1 MQRKRKRKRK
11 PTTDAIEILDRRHYA
26 GRPKRQAELEQA
38 RLHAAIAQEIY
49 ALRTKA
55 GLTQGQLAAR
65 IGTSVS
71 AISRLED
78 ADYNGHSLNILSR
91 ITAALNR
98 RLEVRT
104 VPLIRR
110 VGKVPTQRRRLA
122 TVEK

>member
-1 MQRKRKRKRK
+1 MTMPHRGK
-11 PTTDAIEILDRRHYA
+11 PTTDAIEILDRRHYS

-49 ALRTKA
+49 NLRTKA
-55 GLTQGQLAAR
+55 GLTQRQLAAR

-78 ADYNGHSLNILSR
+78 ADYNGHSMNMLVR

-98 RLEVRT
+98 RVLMRT
-104 VPLIRR
+104 VPISRR
-110 VGKVPTQRRRLA
+110 ARKVP
-122 TVEK
+122 V

>member
-1 MQRKRKRKRK
+1 MQRKRKRK
-11 PTTDAIEILDRRHYA
+11 PTTDAIEILDRRYYA

-38 RLHAAIAQEIY
+38 RLHAAIAHEIY

-65 IGTSVS
+65 VGTSTS

-78 ADYNGHSLNILSR
+78 ADYNGHSLNMLVR

-98 RLEVRT
+98 RVLMRT
-104 VPLIRR
+104 VPIVRR
-110 VGKVPTQRRRLA
+110 VGKVPAQRRRLV
-122 TVEK
+122 TVAE